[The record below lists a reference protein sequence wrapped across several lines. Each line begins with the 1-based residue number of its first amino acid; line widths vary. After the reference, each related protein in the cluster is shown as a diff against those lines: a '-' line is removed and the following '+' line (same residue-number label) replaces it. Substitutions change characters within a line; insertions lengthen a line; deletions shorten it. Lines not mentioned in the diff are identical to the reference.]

1 MFTQFEK
8 KIEHSRKKVSHY
20 ESIAQYC
27 LTEKQTKNYIY
38 ERKISDSTWK
48 HLLSIKYL
56 KYF

>member
-38 ERKISDSTWK
+38 ERKISTFNK
-48 HLLSIKYL
+48 IP
-56 KYF
+56 